1 MTNTAGGETAKAGRE
16 DVLERYVTFYSRVW
30 SEGGVKVC
38 EDTRLM
44 EQARQA
50 VLTQSE
56 AAPTFTLLPFYPTV
70 IDVISSSTTTTTGSS
85 TSSTSSTSVLQRLS
99 KAFEVLELFC
109 INLFLFPWK
118 KEIKTLKKFTGN
130 FVYYVK
136 AVLPP
141 QATRSVLHRIGYDSE
156 TDTEYKLSENA
167 DPNRAKEM
175 GFELFLAQIECEHL
189 IQLTSQTSHA
199 ESLEII
205 QNRGSAAT
213 LQEEP
218 ELDSAPNGVLEED
231 GTRRDDFLLNPEP
244 SLKPLDLE
252 MSERQNS
259 ERGSFLSEDKSILE
273 MQKDYPD
280 LAFRQRPIFKSSSA
294 MVKRSRGRGV
304 KSDREASG
312 PRSITSH
319 AEAPEPALE
328 PRSSEEQQPRVGAAS
343 RAPGLRLGD
352 DASVTHLAE
361 MMMDK
366 LKLKEFAGEEPLKC
380 PVEETVQC
388 EKNETIPPI
397 LCSPSHDSV
406 CSIAGCGSCPASDR
420 LQQRHGITE
429 PPHSFYIPN
438 RVSASAPAPPAE
450 HEENI
455 HPCSRAAADPVLH
468 HALEI

>member
-30 SEGGVKVC
+30 SDGGVKVC

-50 VLTQSE
+50 VITQSE

-70 IDVISSSTTTTTGSS
+70 IDVISSTTTTGSS
-85 TSSTSSTSVLQRLS
+85 TGSSTSSTSVLQRLS

-118 KEIKTLKKFTGN
+118 KEIKTLKKFTGH
-130 FVYYVK
+130 FVYHVK
-136 AVLPP
+136 AVLPA
-141 QATRSVLHRIGYDSE
+141 QTTRSVLHRIGYDSE

-175 GFELFLAQIECEHL
+175 GFELFLARIECEHL

-199 ESLEII
+199 ECLEII

-231 GTRRDDFLLNPEP
+231 GTHRDDFLLNPEP

-252 MSERQNS
+252 MNECQNS

-280 LAFRQRPIFKSSSA
+280 LAFRQRPIFKSSPA
-294 MVKRSRGRGV
+294 KVKSSRGRGV
-304 KSDREASG
+304 KSGREASG

-328 PRSSEEQQPRVGAAS
+328 PRSSEEQQLRVGVAS
-343 RAPGLRLGD
+343 RAPGLRHGD
-352 DASVTHLAE
+352 DASVTDLAE

-366 LKLKEFAGEEPLKC
+366 LKLKELPGEEPLKC
-380 PVEETVQC
+380 PVEETAQC
-388 EKNETIPPI
+388 EKNETI
-397 LCSPSHDSV
+397 LCSPSHESV
-406 CSIAGCGSCPASDR
+406 CRIAGCGSCPASDR

-455 HPCSRAAADPVLH
+455 HPCSRAGPDPVLH
-468 HALEI
+468 RALEI